1 MSRHLSSET
10 ALPLPNKTKSVQ
22 LAKSS
27 GFTVP
32 SCHPGLGRVLVV
44 EDEED
49 YLTLACSALSAAG
62 FKAEGLSDPREVFD
76 RFEVFNP
83 DAVVLDRLLPG
94 DSGEMIACRLRAYL
108 GPHCPALLLW
118 TGDSSRQTE
127 AGLLTGIIDD
137 MVVKG
142 QQGLD
147 VLVQR
152 VIKLTG
158 WAHAG
163 SGVLLNRKD
172 NTVLFRGE
180 RGQPLTDREVDF
192 LYKLGFRSGAGVSR
206 SQGRMLLLEPG
217 ASDSSRLLLNSVVS
231 RFKRKLP
238 PALRAA
244 LVTGRGKG
252 WRFEL

>member
-1 MSRHLSSET
+1 MSRHSPSDN
-10 ALPLPNKTKSVQ
+10 APPLLNEVKAAQPVDFSP
-22 LAKSS
+22 L
-27 GFTVP
+27 TVP
-32 SCHPGLGRVLVV
+32 SCYPGLGRVLVV
-44 EDEED
+44 DDDED
-49 YLTLACSALSAAG
+49 YLKLACSALSAAG
-62 FKAEGLSDPREVFD
+62 FEAEGLSDPREVFD
-76 RFEVFNP
+76 RFKVFNP
-83 DAVVLDRLLPG
+83 DAIVLDRSLPG

-118 TGDSSRQTE
+118 TGDSSRQIE
-127 AGLLTGIIDD
+127 AELLTGIIDD
-137 MVVKG
+137 LVVKG

-158 WAHAG
+158 WVNVG
-163 SGVLLNRKD
+163 SGVLLKRKD

-192 LYKLGFRSGAGVSR
+192 LYQLGFQSGAGVSR
-206 SQGRMLLLEPG
+206 SQGRMTLIEPDS
-217 ASDSSRLLLNSVVS
+217 SDSSDLLLNSVVN

-252 WRFEL
+252 WRFQF